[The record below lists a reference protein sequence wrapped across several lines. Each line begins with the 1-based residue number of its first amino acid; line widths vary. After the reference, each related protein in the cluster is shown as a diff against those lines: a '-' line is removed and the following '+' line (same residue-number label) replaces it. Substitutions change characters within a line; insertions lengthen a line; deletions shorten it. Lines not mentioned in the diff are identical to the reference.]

1 MSIPNLLCQPALK
14 VYEGRKQT
22 SLSYFGPFSS
32 HIAVGFPGCLLLHGD
47 LCQHKTRLPEI

>member
-14 VYEGRKQT
+14 VYEGREQT

-32 HIAVGFPGCLLLHGD
+32 RIAVGFPGSLLLHGD